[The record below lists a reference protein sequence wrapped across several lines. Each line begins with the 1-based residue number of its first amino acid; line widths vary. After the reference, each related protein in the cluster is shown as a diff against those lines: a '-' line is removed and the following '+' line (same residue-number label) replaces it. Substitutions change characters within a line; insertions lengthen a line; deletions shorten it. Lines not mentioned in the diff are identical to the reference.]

1 MQRGQTLAEMAL
13 SWVLKDGVVTSVL
26 VGASKPEQ
34 IVENIKALNNTSFSE
49 EELRIIDS
57 ISRS

>member
-1 MQRGQTLAEMAL
+1 MAL

-34 IVENIKALNNTSFSE
+34 VLDDIKAIENTQFTE
-49 EELRIIDS
+49 EELKKIDS
-57 ISRS
+57 VSMM